1 MDKAQQSSFDDAQI
15 SREGLVTILG
25 YVRDD
30 IKTLRAEN
38 LTQHGEIVQ
47 RLDTLNGRVH
57 KHDREIGTI
66 TAKVAEIHAMSES
79 VKTIEQ
85 NYLTKG
91 QGWTAFTAIVG
102 AGGAALFWL
111 LERVIK

>member
-1 MDKAQQSSFDDAQI
+1 MDKSQQASFDDAQL
-15 SREGLVTILG
+15 SREGLVTLLG

-30 IKTLRAEN
+30 IKTLRGEN
-38 LTQHGEIVQ
+38 LSQHGEIVQ

-66 TAKVAEIHAMSES
+66 TTKVEEIHAMSES

-85 NYLTKG
+85 NYMTKS
-91 QGWTAFTAIVG
+91 QGWTAFTAVVG

-111 LERVIK
+111 LDHFIK

>member
-1 MDKAQQSSFDDAQI
+1 MDSETPVTI
-15 SREGLVTILG
+15 ETILG
-25 YVRDD
+25 YVRADIASLRDD
-30 IKTLRAEN
+30 NVR
-38 LTQHGEIVQ
+38 QHGEIVH

-57 KHDREIGTI
+57 KHDRDIDTI
-66 TAKVAEIHAMSES
+66 SGKVNEIHAMAES

-85 NYLTKG
+85 NYLTKS
-91 QGWTAFTAIVG
+91 QGWTAFTAIVT